1 MLIKM
6 GLSNEQS
13 FMNKSNELL
22 IFTEY
27 IVQEIKLYFI
37 LT

>member
-13 FMNKSNELL
+13 FMNKSNGLL